1 MQDNDIEMYSTQ
13 NEGKF
18 ERAKLINI
26 RLQYQKI
33 CVNKLKDIVDKYN
46 NTCNRTIKMN
56 PIDDKYIY
64 RI

>member
-1 MQDNDIEMYSTQ
+1 MYSTQ